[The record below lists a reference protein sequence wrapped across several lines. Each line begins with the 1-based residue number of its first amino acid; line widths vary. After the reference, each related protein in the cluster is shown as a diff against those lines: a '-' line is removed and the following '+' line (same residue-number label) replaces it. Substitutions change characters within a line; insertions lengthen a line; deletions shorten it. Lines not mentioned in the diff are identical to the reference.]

1 MTEPWA
7 EGGGFG
13 HQDGTR
19 TVRPSRAPPVPS
31 EPAHVGRDET
41 EASSGIF
48 PIQSPWTRQGTVEPE
63 PDDPPRPGGC
73 PETPGSPRQAA
84 HASLRPPSP
93 RRRGPFPLTAAVTT
107 PPRRPPRPRRAQG
120 GGPSARDLLG
130 HLREPGRSRGR
141 ARGPAGAECEPAT
154 HPTCAPCA
162 RGGHLCP
169 SLRST
174 PCVAEPFL
182 VPFQAS
188 DRDLSLLC
196 IKTFNPAPAPA

>member
-1 MTEPWA
+1 MDLGTKTARGPSGPPGPGPSLQSQHTW
-7 EGGGFG
+7 GGMRQRRVLEYSQFKVHG
-13 HQDGTR
+13 
-19 TVRPSRAPPVPS
+19 P
-31 EPAHVGRDET
+31 GRGLW
-41 EASSGIF
+41 S
-48 PIQSPWTRQGTVEPE
+48 QSLTIL
-63 PDDPPRPGGC
+63 PRPGGC